1 MTGVGV
7 YCRAGMNYVG
17 SDGLSGA
24 PRTVEVDIRDG
35 RAAALPGWRECG
47 FERADSSSAM
57 RDWNDDIEI
66 ANVHYPE
73 AETLARELTGLD
85 YALVADHVKRSATE
99 AKRDRE
105 QHPVRLVH
113 SDFADNYGDIV
124 RGNYRNARGRG
135 AAALSRAGITAD
147 DVANARRIVM
157 LQLWRN
163 VGAPIMDLPV
173 AWCDARTVTRDEARP
188 FRYTGYVAGADPF
201 DAIAILEPDDATK
214 HGWYAF
220 LGLTADEV
228 VAFRTYDTEMV
239 PTGATYFTPHSAF
252 RDPAVEL
259 GEPPRFSVELR
270 VMCLA
275 L

>member
-1 MTGVGV
+1 
-7 YCRAGMNYVG
+7 MNYAG
-17 SDGLSGA
+17 GDGLTA
-24 PRTVEVDIRDG
+24 EHHPVDVEIRDA
-35 RAAALPGWRECG
+35 RAEALPGWIECG
-47 FERADSSSAM
+47 FERVDSPSSM
-57 RDWNDDIEI
+57 QDWTDDVEI
-66 ANVHYPE
+66 ASVHYPE
-73 AETLARELTGLD
+73 AEALARSLTGLD
-85 YALVADHVKRSATE
+85 HALVADHVKRSATD
-99 AKRDRE
+99 AKRERE

-135 AAALSRAGITAD
+135 AAALDRAGLTAD
-147 DVANARRIVM
+147 DVAGARRIVM

-173 AWCDARTVTRDEARP
+173 AWCDSRTVTRAEAVP

-201 DAIAILEPDDATK
+201 DAIAISKPDDPSR

-220 LGLTADEV
+220 PGLTADEV
-228 VAFRTYDTEMV
+228 VAFRTYDTDMV

-259 GEPPRFSVELR
+259 GAPPRYSVELR
-270 VMCLA
+270 VMCLE